1 MFLRKTPRKKD
12 GKTHDYW
19 SVVENKRVACGR
31 VVQRHVLYL
40 GEINST
46 QAAVWRKAIEVLDD
60 DVGHPRTMALFPED
74 RCAGIAPDASIV
86 QLRLSDMRL
95 CRPRQWGA
103 CWLAGQLWQALQ
115 LDRFWADHLPPSRKG
130 TRWDQVL
137 QVLVSYRLI
146 APGSEWKLH
155 RDWFGRSAMADL
167 LGADFGLAESH
178 KLYACH
184 DFLLQHKDA
193 LFSHLTARWR
203 DLFNANFDVL
213 LYDLTSTYFEI
224 NASDVAGGDKRRHGY
239 SRDKRPDCP
248 QVVIALVVTP
258 DGLPLAYEVLPGNTA
273 DCTTLRMFLARI
285 EQQYGRARRI
295 WVMDR
300 GIPTEAVL
308 AEMRASDPPVQY
320 LVGTPKGRLSRVEK
334 QLLAKPWQEARPG
347 VSVKLLDEDGELY
360 VFAESAAR
368 VSKERAMRRRQLK
381 WLWKRLRELAAMEVP
396 REEMLMKLGA
406 ARARAPTAW
415 RLVDIE
421 MDKESAMFIYAL
433 NRLKLRRI
441 RQREG
446 RYLLRTNLTENDP
459 ALLWQYLHAARCCRT
474 GVQGP
479 EGRPGDTASLPSGS
493 TQGRSSYLH
502 CVFGLLPADHV
513 AASPAC
519 PGTWA
524 DRAECSREVRSRSDD
539 RRSSADHR
547 RTRAAAHSLHPAGA
561 GTQAPD
567 PAAQA
572 QFAAAATTADHLP
585 HGFQTPRVVQTFPT
599 NPLIG
604 NGRETENTPIREDG
618 LTVLPLTGLAATA
631 PSIAAASEHRSSAV
645 VHAFQREHPCPSTG
659 ACPGYVKDHIHPL
672 ARLRGFASLMHRF
685 QPRSL

>member
-19 SVVENKRVACGR
+19 SVVENKRVAGGR

-40 GEINST
+40 GEINSS

-60 DVGHPRTMALFPED
+60 GAGHPRTMALFPED
-74 RCAGIAPDASIV
+74 RGTGLAPDRSIV

-115 LDRFWADHLPPSRKG
+115 LDRFWGDHLPPSRKG

-167 LGADFGLAESH
+167 LGADFGLAEPH

-184 DFLLQHKDA
+184 DLLLQHKDA
-193 LFSHLTARWR
+193 LFSHLMTRWR
-203 DLFNANFDVL
+203 DLFNADFDVL

-224 NASDVAGGDKRRHGY
+224 NASDLPEGDKRRHGY

-258 DGLPLAYEVLPGNTA
+258 DGLPLAYEVLSGKTA
-273 DCTTLRMFLARI
+273 DCTTLRMFLDKI
-285 EQQYGRARRI
+285 EQQYGRARRV

-320 LVGTPKGRLSRVEK
+320 LVGTPKGRLSRLEK
-334 QLLAKPWQEARPG
+334 RLLAKPWQDARAG
-347 VSVKLLDEDGELY
+347 VSVKLLAQDSELY
-360 VFAESAAR
+360 VFAESVDR
-368 VSKERAMRRRQLK
+368 VTKERAMRKRQMK
-381 WLWKRLRELAAMEVP
+381 WLWKRLRELTAMAIS
-396 REEMLMKLGA
+396 REEMLMKLGGG
-406 ARARAPTAW
+406 RSRAPTAW

-433 NRLKLRRI
+433 NRQKLRRI
-441 RQREG
+441 RRREG
-446 RYLLRTNLTENDP
+446 RYLLRTNLTESDP
-459 ALLWQYLHAARCCRT
+459 ALLWQYYIQLVAVEEAFKNLKSDLAIRPIFHHDEARIEAHIFVAFLAYCLQITLTRRLHGLAPGLTARSALAKFAA
-474 GVQGP
+474 VQMIDVHLPTNDGREIFLTRYTEP
-479 EGRPGDTASLPSGS
+479 EPDLRLLIDRMDLA
-493 TQGRSSYLH
+493 
-502 CVFGLLPADHV
+502 LPAQ
-513 AASPAC
+513 P
-519 PGTWA
+519 P
-524 DRAECSREVRSRSDD
+524 
-539 RRSSADHR
+539 
-547 RTRAAAHSLHPAGA
+547 PKI
-561 GTQAPD
+561 
-567 PAAQA
+567 
-572 QFAAAATTADHLP
+572 AAAALP
-585 HGFQTPRVVQTFPT
+585 R
-599 NPLIG
+599 
-604 NGRETENTPIREDG
+604 
-618 LTVLPLTGLAATA
+618 
-631 PSIAAASEHRSSAV
+631 
-645 VHAFQREHPCPSTG
+645 
-659 ACPGYVKDHIHPL
+659 
-672 ARLRGFASLMHRF
+672 
-685 QPRSL
+685 